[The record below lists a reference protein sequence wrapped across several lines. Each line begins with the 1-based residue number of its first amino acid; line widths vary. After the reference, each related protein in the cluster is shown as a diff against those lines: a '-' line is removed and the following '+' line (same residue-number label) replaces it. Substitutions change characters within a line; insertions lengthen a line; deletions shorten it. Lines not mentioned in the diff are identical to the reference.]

1 MDRLTFLIGRGLKKS
16 IYSEDS
22 GFILQLADFSLD
34 LDTTVSIKHARISIN
49 MNESVPKVQVCD
61 LKSTNGTFL
70 NSVQLESNVCVDIC
84 KNDVLQVGST
94 VILLKEIDNRHLKTD
109 KDLVLGILI
118 WQLLMTKV
126 HKTTNFKKKQ
136 MITSPSK
143 WKMNT
148 SEISI
153 CVIPIWLN
161 PKEEKMKIFMGMW
174 LQHL

>member
-1 MDRLTFLIGRGLKKS
+1 MRLYMDRLTFLIGRGLKKS
-16 IYSEDS
+16 IHSEDS

-70 NSVQLESNVCVDIC
+70 NSVQLDSNVCVDIC

-118 WQLLMTKV
+118 
-126 HKTTNFKKKQ
+126 
-136 MITSPSK
+136 
-143 WKMNT
+143 
-148 SEISI
+148 
-153 CVIPIWLN
+153 
-161 PKEEKMKIFMGMW
+161 
-174 LQHL
+174 